1 MKNLKEYIKESILG
15 DWSDVNADEVAE
27 NVIKKSINE
36 FLDDNYYY
44 MKPRYY
50 DLVKGDNKYIVN
62 VHQHCTTKNH
72 KIKNLTNGLFE
83 FGKVGGD
90 FYCENC
96 KSLTS
101 LEGAPKEVGGE
112 FSCDNCSSLKSLE
125 GAPEKVSGNF
135 SCDNCSSL
143 KSLEGAP
150 EKVGGY
156 FNCCNCT
163 NLTSLEG
170 APKEVGRD
178 FYCYDCREFTKEDV
192 EKVSKVNGK
201 III

>member
-1 MKNLKEYIKESILG
+1 MWRKIIKNNYMKNLKEYIKESILG
-15 DWSDVNADEVAE
+15 DWNTVDSDGISERMEVEKFLKE
-27 NVIKKSINE
+27 NYNGDFTISQKTNKNGKFEVSSKTTVI
-36 FLDDNYYY
+36 
-44 MKPRYY
+44 
-50 DLVKGDNKYIVN
+50 VKNK
-62 VHQHCTTKNH
+62 QLER
-72 KIKNLTNGLFE
+72 LTNDLFE
-83 FGKVGGD
+83 FTETVGG

-112 FSCDNCSSLKSLE
+112 
-125 GAPEKVSGNF
+125 F